1 MHNWYEDGPYKSLTL
16 YVFTLICVLWLNY
29 GEVLSYTGL
38 YAFSISLNPSTD
50 NEFVLMTLTDAG
62 IEQAAR

>member
-1 MHNWYEDGPYKSLTL
+1 MHNWFEGGPYKSLIV
-16 YVFTLICVLWLNY
+16 YVFTFHCVLWLNY
-29 GEVLSYTGL
+29 REVLSYTGL

-62 IEQAAR
+62 IVQAAR